1 MITFKN
7 LLFLLFAGILLS
19 SSCIKEDIIE
29 GITREDFY
37 GNYTGE
43 DTNSMGNWSKTTFR
57 ITEAPVGETYIK
69 VIGLARFNEHQ
80 LIANTKQEEI
90 SIKEQSFHV
99 DKISPGGTH
108 SVYDA
113 IYFGSG
119 SLDTTKHE
127 IIFHFTEKQV
137 FSDTTYVIQWITT
150 GIRQ

>member
-19 SSCIKEDIIE
+19 SSCIKEDTIE

-37 GNYTGE
+37 GNYIGE
-43 DTNSMGNWSKTTFR
+43 DTNSMGGWSKTSFR
-57 ITEAPVGETYIK
+57 ITEAPIGETYITI
-69 VIGLARFNEHQ
+69 IGLARYPSHH
-80 LIANTKQEEI
+80 LIANTDQENI

-99 DKISPGGTH
+99 DEISPGGFHT
-108 SVYDA
+108 VYDA
-113 IYFGSG
+113 KYFGSG
-119 SLDTTKHE
+119 LLDTTKHE

-137 FSDTTYVIQWITT
+137 LKDTTFVIQWIAT